1 MIYFPETNLNKFP
14 NCSVL
19 QCNSLEEQV
28 IERMINVLLY
38 KQKNKRYLLLLEF
51 FFFIRHV

>member
-51 FFFIRHV
+51 FFLIRHV